1 MAKGVSLYSEVEN
14 AGCCSFF
21 VGGKECVRRL
31 AIAIGLIVLYLGRRS
46 VEDFERWLEFFVQG
60 VATNI
65 CRQFLSSFFGS
76 RNVM

>member
-1 MAKGVSLYSEVEN
+1 MRDVVASSW
-14 AGCCSFF
+14 
-21 VGGKECVRRL
+21 GKECVRRL

-65 CRQFLSSFFGS
+65 CRQFFSSFSFQG
-76 RNVM
+76 M